1 MTEEMFKWETVAAA
15 GIWSRE
21 KYRLPSHPTAPK
33 EGKADSGET
42 DETESFR
49 VADDNR
55 R

>member
-1 MTEEMFKWETVAAA
+1 MFKWETVAAA

-21 KYRLPSHPTAPK
+21 KNRPPSHPTAPK
-33 EGKADSGET
+33 EGKTDSGGT
-42 DETESFR
+42 DDMESFR